1 VDALRSMNFG
11 LQPRTAKILRTHWSN
26 AVTLIGIGLP
36 MRADLSPGM
45 TGELHSGQ
53 GKPSDE

>member
-1 VDALRSMNFG
+1 MNFG
-11 LQPRTAKILRTHWSN
+11 LQPRAAKILRTHWSN
-26 AVTLIGIGLP
+26 AVTLVGIGLP

-45 TGELHSGQ
+45 TGELQPGQ